1 MAWQQR
7 PSEELLL
14 HQLIVEVEPIPGAHA
29 NVAHLVT
36 FEHGSQAVFKPKDGE
51 VANLRRT
58 ISAGTYWRREVA
70 AFRLDRLLN
79 FNLVPTTVAID
90 IDGDGSLQAF
100 QDQDGRGVD
109 EYAAEDRE
117 MMGALDYL
125 IANTDRHSQNWM
137 TQNDGR
143 PAATD
148 NGLAFPLSNM
158 DALNSPWIRPLF
170 NLPLSDSIVQ
180 AIRAMDQAIAGDV
193 LRELGI
199 EEEAISA
206 FTERLAEARSGTITG
221 RAWFGSVM

>member
-1 MAWQQR
+1 
-7 PSEELLL
+7 
-14 HQLIVEVEPIPGAHA
+14 
-29 NVAHLVT
+29 
-36 FEHGSQAVFKPKDGE
+36 
-51 VANLRRT
+51 
-58 ISAGTYWRREVA
+58 
-70 AFRLDRLLN
+70 
-79 FNLVPTTVAID
+79 
-90 IDGDGSLQAF
+90 
-100 QDQDGRGVD
+100 
-109 EYAAEDRE
+109 